1 MVILIDL
8 MNDDDVLVMTLYVVK
23 HVELV
28 VICLSYLFHD
38 TYHGYLTTTLV
49 AANIDLVLMKDN
61 LVDNHNV
68 KQSLV
73 VVHDNM
79 VLVDHMPLV
88 HVHMDHM
95 ALDCDDDDHDDVM
108 VHDKKLHEMDNH
120 VVVMVHH
127 VDLDNHDDHNHLDM
141 VDFLVVV
148 HNVNHA

>member
-1 MVILIDL
+1 
-8 MNDDDVLVMTLYVVK
+8 MNDDDVLVMTLFVVK

-68 KQSLV
+68 NQALV

-79 VLVDHMPLV
+79 ALVDHMPLV

-95 ALDCDDDDHDDVM
+95 VLDCDDGDHDDVM